1 MIEPY
6 KGKALTRLKK
16 MKGQIEGVIKMIEE
30 EKYCVDVIT
39 QMLAVQGSLK
49 GIAPL
54 ILESHLNT
62 CGMNHLATGDPKK
75 KEKFIKELI
84 QAFHLANR

>member
-6 KGKALTRLKK
+6 KGKATTRLQK
-16 MKGQIEGVIKMIEE
+16 MKGQIEGIIKMIEE
-30 EKYCVDVIT
+30 DKYCIDIIT
-39 QMLAVQGSLK
+39 QMLAVQGALK

-62 CGMNHLATGDPKK
+62 CSEKLAAKNSQQK
-75 KEKFIKELI
+75 QKFIKELI
-84 QAFHLANR
+84 YSFNLTNR

>member
-16 MKGQIEGVIKMIEE
+16 MKGQIDGVIKMIED
-30 EKYCVDVIT
+30 EKYCIDIIT
-39 QMLAVQGSLK
+39 QVLAVQGSLK
-49 GIAPL
+49 GVTPL

-62 CGMNHLATGDPKK
+62 CGVKHLASKDAQK
-75 KEKFIKELI
+75 KEKFIKELV
-84 QAFHLANR
+84 QAFHLSNR